1 MSYVDLSPTEYDI
14 MIHVWG
20 LEPLGY
26 EFSTWLL
33 SQLVRVEPESLRS
46 VIIRLERKGF
56 LVCRREGNK
65 RNGRKL
71 CTSLARA
78 LLDGDGNE

>member
-20 LEPLGY
+20 LEPLGF
-26 EFSTWLL
+26 EFSTWFIARLIGL
-33 SQLVRVEPESLRS
+33 KPESLRS
-46 VIIRLERKGF
+46 VIIRLEHKGF

-71 CTSLARA
+71 CTSLAKV
-78 LLDGDGNE
+78 LLDGG